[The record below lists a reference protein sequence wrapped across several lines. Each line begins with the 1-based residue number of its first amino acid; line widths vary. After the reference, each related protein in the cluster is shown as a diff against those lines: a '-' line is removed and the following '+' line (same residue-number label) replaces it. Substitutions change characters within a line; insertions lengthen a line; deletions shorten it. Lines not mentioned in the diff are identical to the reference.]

1 MTKTPD
7 TMRHLPNALTIL
19 RMLVAPVIL
28 WLLLDH
34 GFWTHFWALVL
45 FVLAAISDY
54 VDGRLART
62 WQADSR
68 LGQFLDPLADKLLV
82 LGTFVALAVIV
93 PHLVPWWAVVLVAL
107 RDVAVT
113 ALRSWNE
120 ARGRSV
126 KTLYAAKV
134 KTAVQLTYLI
144 ALLVFLAA
152 AHLPGSVGA
161 VARWV
166 LSSPVPLVLLIGVV
180 VVTLGTGALYFRPA
194 QPPAL

>member
-28 WLLLDH
+28 WLLLDK
-34 GFWTHFWALVL
+34 GFWAHAWALVL
-45 FVLAAISDY
+45 FVLAALSDY

-62 WQADSR
+62 WNVDSR

-82 LGTFVALAVIV
+82 LGTFAALSWIL
-93 PHLVPWWAVVLVAL
+93 PNLVPWWAVLLVAL

-120 ARGRSV
+120 AHGRSV

-152 AHLPGSVGA
+152 AHLPGDIGT

-166 LSSPVPLVLLIGVV
+166 LSSPAPLVLLVGVV
-180 VVTLGTGALYFRPA
+180 VVTLGTGALYFRPT
-194 QPPAL
+194 QSPTL

>member
-1 MTKTPD
+1 MMKTPD

-19 RMLVAPVIL
+19 RMLVVPVSL
-28 WLLLDH
+28 WLLLGN

-45 FVLAAISDY
+45 FVLAALSDY

-68 LGQFLDPLADKLLV
+68 LGRFLDPLADKLLV
-82 LGTFVALAVIV
+82 LGTFTALAVIL
-93 PHLVPWWAVVLVAL
+93 PHQVPWWAVLLVAL

-120 ARGRSV
+120 AQGRSV

-152 AHLPGSVGA
+152 AHLSGSVGG

-166 LSSPVPLVLLIGVV
+166 LSSPAPLVLLIGVV